1 MGARKDSIKQCLIG
15 KQCEDDEQ
23 GSGND
28 TGRSLPHL

>member
-1 MGARKDSIKQCLIG
+1 MGARKYSIKQCLIG
-15 KQCEDDEQ
+15 KQCEEDEQ